1 MNNIG
6 KNIPYK
12 SIIPRKPYS
21 IKRKKYKIL
30 RKFLYRWKKQYI
42 HNKLNKQKQLHLQ
55 TSISNTLTCNP
66 IEKKEDNLFL
76 IVQNVVNEKV
86 VLLDNFFKN
95 ITKDGIELFNT
106 VSTKIDIF
114 DILKNKTKEDI
125 VNIEENVDI
134 YTSIISK
141 DTKELNDILKEI
153 QLYYSDKFTYTNEK
167 EKFYIIKILSSQNFL
182 DNTIIY
188 TDVFDFINKI
198 NPYINAFII
207 YSSLPFSNCSQPIKN
222 ILYKYQK
229 YDIKSDYTGPY
240 RLFKRLIHQYI
251 KENDSISRFSDL
263 IKNIKNK
270 DSLVSQSCKK
280 KKKRIYKLSNRKF

>member
-6 KNIPYK
+6 KKNPYK
-12 SIIPRKPYS
+12 FIVRKPSYS
-21 IKRKKYKIL
+21 IKNKKYKIL
-30 RKFLYRWKKQYI
+30 RRFLYRWKNKYI
-42 HNKLNKQKQLHLQ
+42 HNKLKKQEQHKV
-55 TSISNTLTCNP
+55 IPSNTITYVP
-66 IEKKEDNLFL
+66 IEKKEENVFSF
-76 IVQNVVNEKV
+76 VQNIINEKV
-86 VLLDNFFKN
+86 TLLDSFFKN
-95 ITKDGIELFNT
+95 IAKDSIEIINT

-125 VNIEENVDI
+125 VNTDENKDNSI
-134 YTSIISK
+134 SIISK

-153 QLYYSDKFTYTNEK
+153 QSYYSDKFTYTNEM
-167 EKFYIIKILSSQNFL
+167 EKIYIIKILSSQNFL

-207 YSSLPFSNCSQPIKN
+207 YSSLPFSNCSQPIKK
-222 ILYKYQK
+222 ILYKYQT
-229 YDIKSDYTGPY
+229 YDIKSDYKGPY

-251 KENDSISRFSDL
+251 KENDSISKFSDL

-270 DSLVSQSCKK
+270 DKDKLISQSCAN
-280 KKKRIYKLSNRKF
+280 KKKRINKILNRKS

>member
-6 KNIPYK
+6 KNNKPYK
-12 SIIPRKPYS
+12 SIVRKPYYS
-21 IKRKKYKIL
+21 IKKKKYKIL
-30 RKFLYRWKKQYI
+30 RKFLYRWKKQHI
-42 HNKLNKQKQLHLQ
+42 HNILNKKEQLHLQ
-55 TSISNTLTCNP
+55 PSNTLTCNP
-66 IEKKEDNLFL
+66 TEKKEENVFT
-76 IVQNVVNEKV
+76 IVQNLVNEKV
-86 VLLDNFFKN
+86 ILLDSFFKN
-95 ITKDGIELFNT
+95 ITKDGIEIFNT

-125 VNIEENVDI
+125 VNSDENEDI

-207 YSSLPFSNCSQPIKN
+207 YSSLPFSNCSQPIKK

-270 DSLVSQSCKK
+270 DSLEEQSCKN
-280 KKKRIYKLSNRKF
+280 KKKRICKLSNHKF

>member
-6 KNIPYK
+6 KNNKPYK
-12 SIIPRKPYS
+12 SIVRKPYYS
-21 IKRKKYKIL
+21 IKKKKYKIL
-30 RKFLYRWKKQYI
+30 RKFLYRWKKQHIYNI
-42 HNKLNKQKQLHLQ
+42 LNKKEQLHLQ
-55 TSISNTLTCNP
+55 PSNTLTCNP
-66 IEKKEDNLFL
+66 TEKKEENVFT
-76 IVQNVVNEKV
+76 IVQNLVNEKV
-86 VLLDNFFKN
+86 ILLDSFFKN
-95 ITKDGIELFNT
+95 ITKDGIEIFNT

-125 VNIEENVDI
+125 VNSDENEDI

-207 YSSLPFSNCSQPIKN
+207 YSSLPFSNCSQPIKK

-229 YDIKSDYTGPY
+229 YDIKSDYTEPY

-270 DSLVSQSCKK
+270 DSLEEQSCKN
-280 KKKRIYKLSNRKF
+280 KKKRICKLSNHKF